1 MVCHTDV
8 TDPALLYNVLLYMYM
23 CMHMVVHILKLHS
36 LHVHLGD
43 VRVSFVTLAA
53 LHHNTAAVLGKL
65 VRHFVRVVLL
75 CYCQSLASSD
85 LIAGLCV
92 DVLICRL

>member
-1 MVCHTDV
+1 
-8 TDPALLYNVLLYMYM
+8 
-23 CMHMVVHILKLHS
+23 MHMVVHILKLRS
-36 LHVHLGD
+36 LHMHLGD
-43 VRVSFVTLAA
+43 ARVAFATLAA
-53 LHHNTAAVLGKL
+53 LHHNTAAVLCKL

-75 CYCQSLASSD
+75 CYRQSWDSSD